1 MRRSTIQAENSQLI
15 RGTNPRQYLGRDFI
29 RAITTLLLIGALS
42 GCVATVDEV
51 TDTVAPQE
59 TLVASEE
66 PTIEETATEEP
77 IDPDSADNKTYFVVS
92 GAGQVIDMNKDLD
105 DAVRRAENSQL
116 IRLSGNILEL
126 SFNLGQLQ
134 SLDAP
139 SAVASDWQEAMGK
152 LESSID
158 SISDVLSDFIA
169 DEASLSEMLEAIES
183 VRARVNALTSILE
196 RVE

>member
-1 MRRSTIQAENSQLI
+1 MRRITIQSNSSKKI
-15 RGTNPRQYLGRDFI
+15 RGSIPRQNLGRDVI
-29 RAITTLLLIGALS
+29 TAIATLLLIGNLA
-42 GCVATVDEV
+42 GCVETVDEV
-51 TDTVAPQE
+51 TDTVAPEE
-59 TLVASEE
+59 TLIASEE
-66 PTIEETATEEP
+66 PTTEETATEEP
-77 IDPDSADNKTYFVVS
+77 FDPDSADNKTYFVIS
-92 GAGQVIDMNKDLD
+92 GTGQVIDMNKDLD
-105 DAVRRAENSQL
+105 DAVTRAENSQL

-139 SAVASDWQEAMGK
+139 SVVASDWQEAMGK